1 MNSFHVSPFKFPIVQ
16 ENQIVQPNEAERQPL
31 KICIDLK
38 KNSTSIE
45 MDRKQK
51 KKEEKKKAKEEKK
64 RKRKKERD
72 VKRLLKKWKNK
83 DKNPLANESAA
94 APVKC
99 NKTPQKPIQPIAQ
112 KKIRLREV
120 SSTSQEVIK
129 STIPQAFNS
138 FSYLTF
144 IRIHQETQIF

>member
-1 MNSFHVSPFKFPIVQ
+1 MNSFHVSPFKFSIVQ
-16 ENQIVQPNEAERQPL
+16 ENQIVQPKEAERQPL

-64 RKRKKERD
+64 RKRKKDRD

-83 DKNPLANESAA
+83 DKKPLTNENTV

-99 NKTPQKPIQPIAQ
+99 NETPQKPIQPIAQ

-120 SSTSQEVIK
+120 SSNSQKVTK
-129 STIPQAFNS
+129 SLRFLEHLILFH
-138 FSYLTF
+138 
-144 IRIHQETQIF
+144 I